1 MYYLR
6 SIFETLTALR
16 TNSARNRYGNYGII
30 HYNWS
35 SNYRYPEKVMT
46 CFLQYLYM
54 KKPTICN
61 LANDLNR
68 HGNHLVLPM
77 ENKMEVSFMF
87 LFQDEKNKN
96 LLNPINYAFFLA
108 YVIAIK
114 PKLYQIT
121 LNCIRYWKN
130 MFSTDNPRSMNF

>member
-1 MYYLR
+1 
-6 SIFETLTALR
+6 
-16 TNSARNRYGNYGII
+16 
-30 HYNWS
+30 
-35 SNYRYPEKVMT
+35 MT

-96 LLNPINYAFFLA
+96 LLNPINYAFFFGLC
-108 YVIAIK
+108 YCNK
-114 PKLYQIT
+114 TQTLPNYFKLY
-121 LNCIRYWKN
+121 
-130 MFSTDNPRSMNF
+130 